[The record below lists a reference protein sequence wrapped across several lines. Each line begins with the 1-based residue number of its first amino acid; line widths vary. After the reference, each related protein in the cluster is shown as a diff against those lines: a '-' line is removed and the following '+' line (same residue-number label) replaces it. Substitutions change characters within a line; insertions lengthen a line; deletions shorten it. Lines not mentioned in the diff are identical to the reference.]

1 MNNQSPL
8 IPQGSNLEQKIKG
21 RARVKIAVFVVLAI
35 HGVGLLALLMQGC
48 RKPDDSAAAQSA
60 EATNNLAPS
69 FASTDTN
76 IVPNI
81 DNSTA
86 INPSAPGSAQSNTG
100 SLPPLSLAPN
110 NNPNSTGPSTLAP
123 LPGPGSDYTVLKG
136 DSLAAIAK
144 NHHVTL
150 KALTE
155 ANPGIEAARL
165 KIGSKLHIPSPS
177 VAGSTAG
184 IAAAPSTV
192 SDSAPVT
199 QKDSTLY
206 TVKSGDNLI
215 KIANQHKV
223 SVKAI
228 RAVNKLTS
236 DNIKV
241 GQKLKMPI
249 RSVIARQV
257 VTHLLPYSRQPRS
270 LLVLLSQTPVAD
282 R

>member
-60 EATNNLAPS
+60 EETNNLAPS

-86 INPSAPGSAQSNTG
+86 ISSSAPGSAQSNTG
-100 SLPPLSLAPN
+100 SLPPLSLAPS
-110 NNPNSTGPSTLAP
+110 NNPNTLAP

-165 KIGSKLHIPSPS
+165 KFGSKLHIPSPS

-249 RSVIARQV
+249 RSATATVPISNPAPENRAAV
-257 VTHLLPYSRQPRS
+257 GNNTAGANSSTS
-270 LLVLLSQTPVAD
+270 LQ
-282 R
+282 

>member
-86 INPSAPGSAQSNTG
+86 ISSSAPGSAQSNTG

-110 NNPNSTGPSTLAP
+110 NNPNTLAP

-155 ANPGIEAARL
+155 ANPGIDAARL

-249 RSVIARQV
+249 RSSTATVPISNPAPENRAAV
-257 VTHLLPYSRQPRS
+257 GNSTAGANSSTS
-270 LLVLLSQTPVAD
+270 LQ
-282 R
+282 

>member
-100 SLPPLSLAPN
+100 SLPPLSLAPS
-110 NNPNSTGPSTLAP
+110 NNPNTLAP

-249 RSVIARQV
+249 RSATATVPISNPAPENRAAV
-257 VTHLLPYSRQPRS
+257 GNSTAGPNSSTS
-270 LLVLLSQTPVAD
+270 LQ
-282 R
+282 